1 MRSPRDIRLKAP
13 YLMRVWIDSGRIKNG
28 GATLLGLDRG
38 GLRPT
43 ALRETAH
50 FKLLREFWA
59 DPESFVKATL
69 ET

>member
-13 YLMRVWIDSGRIKNG
+13 YLKRVWIDSERIEDG

-38 GLRPT
+38 GLRPI
-43 ALRETAH
+43 A
-50 FKLLREFWA
+50 LREFWA